1 MDGKDNQ
8 TITFR
13 AEDGTDVEFSV
24 VSETRFNGKNYVL
37 VTEPEGEEAFLLR
50 ESADEDSD
58 VLYEMVEDDTEIDA
72 VGEIFRAILTDIDLI

>member
-8 TITFR
+8 TIIFR

-24 VSETRFNGKNYVL
+24 SSETRFNGKNYVL
-37 VTEPEGEEAFLLR
+37 VTEPEVEEAFLLK

-72 VGEIFRAILTDIDLI
+72 VGEIFRAILTDIDLV